1 MSKVAPVVHQA
12 TNTAQ
17 RVRYRV
23 WQVRHR
29 LLARVTEADLAPMR
43 SLLPPTGQTLFG
55 TMACGDQRHCLDV
68 AAALAAT
75 GCTDRELL
83 AAALLHDVGK
93 GEHRVRFVMRPAIV
107 LLKAGAPK
115 LLQRLAGPSALAPVG
130 WWRRPFRDAWHHAE
144 WGAILAERAGLS
156 PRIVTLI
163 RTHHDPHGPAA
174 ALHAVDEE
182 N

>member
-1 MSKVAPVVHQA
+1 MSKVAPVVRQ
-12 TNTAQ
+12 TTSTAQ
-17 RVRYRV
+17 RVRYRA
-23 WQVRHR
+23 WQVWHR
-29 LLARVTEADLAPMR
+29 LFARVTEPDRAPVR
-43 SLLPPTGQTLFG
+43 TLLPPTGQTLFG
-55 TMACGDQRHCLDV
+55 TMTRGDQRHCLDV
-68 AAALAAT
+68 YAALAAT
-75 GCTDRELL
+75 GCTDQDLL

-93 GEHRVRFVMRPAIV
+93 GEHRVRFIMRPAIV
-107 LLKAGAPK
+107 LLKAAAPQVLK
-115 LLQRLAGPSALAPVG
+115 RLAGASASTPVG

-144 WGAILAERAGLS
+144 WGAILAERAGLT

>member
-1 MSKVAPVVHQA
+1 MSKVAPAEHA
-12 TNTAQ
+12 TPTAP
-17 RVRYRV
+17 RMRYRV
-23 WQVRHR
+23 WQVWHR
-29 LLARVTEADLAPMR
+29 LTAQVGDADLAPVR
-43 SLLPPTGQTLFG
+43 ALLPPAGQTLFA
-55 TMACGDQRHCLDV
+55 TMTRGDQRHCLDV

-75 GCTDRELL
+75 GCTDQELL

-115 LLQRLAGPSALAPVG
+115 VLQRMAGPSALTPVG

-144 WGAILAERAGLS
+144 GGAILAERAGLS
-156 PRIVTLI
+156 RRVVTLI